1 MGVVAPSLDQAC
13 LSYVFKRIT
22 LNCSKARTRVIFDKL
37 EIVKYRRRRR
47 LLNLSWLQEVETVQK
62 DEFPLA
68 NSYNLKDLKLND
80 RSICALFAGAH
91 NQTWP
96 GPSFAAHQ
104 NSTKTAPRKQHWFLS
119 NIWGSWLRVGSLCR
133 TKGRSFSKAYKPAK
147 TGFKTGIDTPPRCL
161 NAYLL
166 QNSEQICKFSSNFI
180 ESETET
186 MSKYGNTVSMLI
198 ESGDRSVNLYPQS

>member
-80 RSICALFAGAH
+80 LFAHCLQEPTTRLDALRLLPHIKTLQKRHHANNIGSF
-91 NQTWP
+91 QTYEAIDWGWDP
-96 GPSFAAHQ
+96 YVGPKEDLS
-104 NSTKTAPRKQHWFLS
+104 PRLT
-119 NIWGSWLRVGSLCR
+119 NRP
-133 TKGRSFSKAYKPAK
+133 KPA
-147 TGFKTGIDTPPRCL
+147 
-161 NAYLL
+161 
-166 QNSEQICKFSSNFI
+166 
-180 ESETET
+180 
-186 MSKYGNTVSMLI
+186 SKLV
-198 ESGDRSVNLYPQS
+198 